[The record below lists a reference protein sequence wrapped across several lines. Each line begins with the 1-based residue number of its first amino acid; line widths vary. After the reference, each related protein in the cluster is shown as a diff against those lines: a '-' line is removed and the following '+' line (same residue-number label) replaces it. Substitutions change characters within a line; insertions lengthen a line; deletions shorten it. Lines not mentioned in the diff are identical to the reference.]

1 MPKSKAVNSIDIP
14 ETYRSYLSPQSKW
27 MPAIDWNVKL
37 FGAHTQEVPYGWKV
51 PEESHAA
58 FELML
63 ILRGSQCTR
72 LERIEYDLRQGDIL
86 LVPPGV
92 RHATDCREAE
102 GLHYFIAHFNLDDPL
117 FRQTMRRCGPLH
129 FRSGS
134 ENNERLKATMQK
146 WVQLIHS
153 DGQYTTADL
162 FRIQAG
168 LFEVLHLLADYA
180 SNRAE
185 TIVSPTAGHYATLI
199 AQSIKSAF
207 GAENVREQN
216 FQHGEIRIEQI
227 AADLGISSGY
237 ALEVFR
243 QVYGTSPRSYLSE
256 LKLHE
261 AKQLIQQPDLAF
273 TAIAARLGYSTLPH
287 FSRQF
292 KRWTGMSPREYRQTL
307 GRVKLI

>member
-1 MPKSKAVNSIDIP
+1 
-14 ETYRSYLSPQSKW
+14 

-37 FGAHTQEVPYGWKV
+37 FGAHTQEVPCGWKV
-51 PEESHAA
+51 PEESHTA

-63 ILRGSQCTR
+63 ILRGSQRTR
-72 LERIEYDLRQGDIL
+72 LERIRYDLREGDIL
-86 LVPPGV
+86 LIPPGV
-92 RHATDCREAE
+92 RHATDCREPE

-117 FRQTMRRCGPLH
+117 FRQAMRRCGPLH

-134 ENNERLKATMQK
+134 EDNERLKSTMQK
-146 WVQLIHS
+146 WVRLIHS

-168 LFEVLHLLADYA
+168 LFEVLHLLAEYA
-180 SNRAE
+180 SNHTE
-185 TIVSPTAGHYATLI
+185 TSVSPTAGHYATLI

-207 GAENVREQN
+207 SMENVQEQKL
-216 FQHGEIRIEQI
+216 QHGDIRIEQI
-227 AADLGISSGY
+227 AADLGISPGY

-261 AKQLIQQPDLAF
+261 AKQLIQQPDLAL
-273 TAIAARLGYSTLPH
+273 TAIAAMLGYSTLPH

-292 KRWTGMSPREYRQTL
+292 KRWTGMSPREYRQKS
-307 GRVKLI
+307 GHVKVF